1 MTNIVFREKSNY
13 VVCRLVNQDF
23 FKKNTRTKSN

>member
-1 MTNIVFREKSNY
+1 MTNIAFREKSNS